1 MKNKKQGRPGLTG
14 LMCVVLLLIASR
26 GMAGRQSSST
36 VYQVTYADRRI
47 VNLPAPP
54 GTNEGVLLVTRIST
68 TRSALPSYE
77 TTSTGNAPIEQLNP
91 ARTVE
96 QQMRWD
102 GKAWVAGNKPS
113 KARPTVQWQKPQS
126 RTAVQVQNVLLWVT
140 ESGNKIRIAQA
151 RLDQAKGPQA
161 IALALRDIQ
170 QALHAQQ
177 QATLAVG
184 QLQATLGQ
192 KGVATGR
199 QTSAATPTACQSAY
213 PQSTMGNGDVVSTSP
228 SGYPPNQPVLR
239 SRVSVGGYFGD
250 WHTGSGN
257 WPWPVGGTADIY
269 QETPN
274 PDYDTGPRVIIRE
287 ENQAN
292 RE

>member
-1 MKNKKQGRPGLTG
+1 MKNEKQSWPGLAW
-14 LMCVVLLLIASR
+14 LMCTVLLLQASPSL
-26 GMAGRQSSST
+26 AGQRSSSA

-47 VNLPAPP
+47 ENLPAPP
-54 GTNEGVLLVTRIST
+54 RTNEGILLVTRIST

-77 TTSTGNAPIEQLNP
+77 TTSTGNAPVEQLNP

-96 QQMRWD
+96 QQMQWD
-102 GKAWVAGNKPS
+102 GKGWVAGNKPAQ
-113 KARPTVQWQKPQS
+113 ARPGAGRQKPQNL
-126 RTAVQVQNVLLWVT
+126 TAVRVQNVLLWVT

-151 RLDQAKGPQA
+151 RLNQAKGPQA
-161 IALALRDIQ
+161 VTLALRDLA

-184 QLQATLGQ
+184 QLQAALGQ
-192 KGVATGR
+192 NGVATGM
-199 QTSAATPTACQSAY
+199 QVPTAGPGSCPSIQT
-213 PQSTMGNGDVVSTSP
+213 QSTMGNGGTVSTSP

-239 SRVSVGGYFGD
+239 SRVNVGGYFGN
-250 WHTGSGN
+250 WQSGSGN

-274 PDYDTGPRVIIRE
+274 PDYDTGPRVIIRKE
-287 ENQAN
+287 D
-292 RE
+292 